1 MLQFVIIA
9 KDGTGPEA
17 LDRRMAVRPFHLA
30 GARMLKENNNFVTG
44 GATLDK
50 EGKMNGS
57 IMIVQFETEDDLK
70 KYMENEPYIKESV
83 WQEVEVKPF
92 KVADV

>member
-9 KDGTGPEA
+9 KDGTDTDA
-17 LDRRMAVRPFHLA
+17 LERRMSTRPFHLE
-30 GARMLKENNNFVTG
+30 GARKLKATNNFVTG

-50 EGKMNGS
+50 NGNMNGS
-57 IMIVQFETEDDLK
+57 IMIVQFETEEALK
-70 KYMENEPYIKESV
+70 HYMDNEPYIVQNV
-83 WQEVEVKPF
+83 WQQIEVKPF